1 MRVDIENKILIPFM
15 ILLITSILMIC
26 IVSYINGYNLL
37 LENEIENSSNNLREM
52 LIFIDN
58 ARESSEDEEE
68 VKKYVVEYYNNL
80 EKNNLIIFSSDEILL
95 NSYDNEDG
103 WIESLM
109 NEKLNYNNKSF
120 STKDYIFTY
129 QIYGDWNWILGYRL
143 NKDIFFYE
151 VLESQKYILLIAI
164 VSLVFSMQ
172 ATILIAYNISK
183 PIKMLAELCDKIV
196 DQGSFQE
203 NIEIKR
209 KDEIGTL
216 AKAFNNMLYRLQNN
230 TKELI
235 EVTKF
240 NEDILKNIPAGIIT
254 TDQYGH
260 TLSINQAA
268 EDFLK
273 TERNMDRD
281 IREDLLKQLNETL
294 ETNKKLNNVLIFN
307 DIQEGNKIY
316 LDVTTSILKINEGS
330 KSGAICNFSD
340 ISERKKIE
348 KNMDTLD
355 RLTSIGQLAA
365 GIAHEVRNPLAGM
378 KTGIQV
384 LKNRLCKEEDESN
397 EKLFNGVLHEIDRIN
412 HLITSLLNFAK
423 PRAPK
428 YEKTDLSEVL
438 DRALELVNK
447 TALENDIKINI
458 NINCKNITAFVDK
471 AQIEQIF
478 LNIIKNAMNAINNEG
493 TLNINFNNYF
503 EESGYFVEIEFQ
515 DDGCGIQPQDFNK
528 IFNPFFTT
536 RPQGAGLGLSV
547 VYELVKSNQGEI
559 NIQSIV
565 NEGTNVKLK
574 FPTNGGEDNELQ
586 NIDC

>member
-1 MRVDIENKILIPFM
+1 MRIDIENKILIPFM
-15 ILLITSILMIC
+15 ILLITSISMIG
-26 IVSYINGYNLL
+26 IVSYINGYQLL

-52 LIFIDN
+52 FIFIDN
-58 ARESSEDEEE
+58 ARDSTDGENE
-68 VKKYVVEYYNNL
+68 VKKFVIEYYNDL
-80 EKNNLIIFSSDEILL
+80 EKNNLIIFSNDEILL
-95 NSYDNEDG
+95 NAYDNDNI

-109 NEKLNYNNKSF
+109 NEKLNYNNKSL

-129 QIYGDWNWILGYRL
+129 QIYDDWNWVLGYRL

-151 VLESQKYILLIAI
+151 VLESQKYIILIAI
-164 VSLVFSMQ
+164 VSLIFSMQ
-172 ATILIAYNISK
+172 AAILIAYNISK
-183 PIKMLAELCDKIV
+183 PIKMLAELCDRIV

-216 AKAFNNMLYRLQNN
+216 AKAFNNMLYRLQRNN
-230 TKELI
+230 KELI

-254 TDQYGH
+254 TDRYGRI
-260 TLSINQAA
+260 LSINQAA
-268 EDFLK
+268 EEFLN
-273 TERNMDRD
+273 TERNIDRD
-281 IREDLLKQLNETL
+281 IRENLLKQLDETL
-294 ETNKKLNNVLIFN
+294 ETNKKLNNVLVFN

-316 LDVTTSILKINEGS
+316 LDVTTSILKINKGS
-330 KSGAICNFSD
+330 KSGAICNFND

-348 KNMDTLD
+348 NNMDTLD

-384 LKNRLCKEEDESN
+384 LKNRLCKEDDTSN

-428 YEKTDLSEVL
+428 YEKTDLAEVL

-447 TALENDIKINI
+447 TALENNIKINI
-458 NINCKNITAFVDK
+458 NINCKNITAYVDK

-478 LNIIKNAMNAINNEG
+478 LNIIKNAMNAIDKEG

-515 DDGCGIQPQDFNK
+515 DNGCGIQPHDFNK

-536 RPQGAGLGLSV
+536 RQQGAGLGLSV

-574 FPTNGGEDNELQ
+574 FPTNGGEDNEL
-586 NIDC
+586 

>member
-1 MRVDIENKILIPFM
+1 MRIDIENKILIPFM
-15 ILLITSILMIC
+15 ILLITSISMIG
-26 IVSYINGYNLL
+26 IVSYINGYQLL

-52 LIFIDN
+52 LLFIDN
-58 ARESSEDEEE
+58 ARESTVDEEE
-68 VKKYVVEYYNNL
+68 IKNFVIDYYNDL
-80 EKNNLIIFSSDEILL
+80 ETSGLVIYSSDEILL
-95 NSYDNEDG
+95 NNYDNDSS

-109 NEKLNYNNKSF
+109 KENLNYNNQSL
-120 STKDYIFTY
+120 STKKYIFTY
-129 QIYGDWNWILGYRL
+129 KMYDGWNWTLGYRL
-143 NKDIFFYE
+143 NKDVFFYE
-151 VLESQKYILLIAI
+151 VLESQKYIILIAI
-164 VSLVFSMQ
+164 VSLIFSMQ
-172 ATILIAYNISK
+172 AAILIAYNISK

-209 KDEIGTL
+209 KDEIGIL

-268 EDFLK
+268 EEFLK
-273 TERNMDRD
+273 TERNLDRD
-281 IREDLLKQLNETL
+281 IREDLLKQLDETL
-294 ETNKKLNNVLIFN
+294 GTNKKLNNVLIFN

-330 KSGAICNFSD
+330 KSGAICNFND

-397 EKLFNGVLHEIDRIN
+397 EKLFIGVLREIDRIN

-428 YEKTDLSEVL
+428 YEKTDLVEVL

-447 TALENDIKINI
+447 TALENNIKINI

-471 AQIEQIF
+471 AQMEQIF
-478 LNIIKNAMNAINNEG
+478 LNIIKNAMNAIEKEG
-493 TLNINFNNYF
+493 ILNVNFNNYF

-515 DDGCGIQPQDFNK
+515 DNGCGIQPQDFNK

-574 FPTNGGEDNELQ
+574 FPTNGGEDNEL
-586 NIDC
+586 